1 MNNTTKPKLAG
12 QYSLSVDEYGKAD
25 EDVGTCPKG
34 ERFCLFVKYLP
45 NPLASSWKFFSTLG
59 DALREQDKL
68 LAQISKECLKLE
80 RAENKS

>member
-1 MNNTTKPKLAG
+1 MTNTTVPKRAG
-12 QYSLSVDEYGKAD
+12 QYSLSVDKYGKED
-25 EDVGTCPKG
+25 EQQGTCPKG

-59 DALREQDKL
+59 DALRGQDKL
-68 LAQISKECLKLE
+68 VAQIEKECLKLE

>member
-1 MNNTTKPKLAG
+1 MKSKDVPRLAG
-12 QYSLSVDEYGKAD
+12 QYSLSVDEYGKED
-25 EDVGTCPKG
+25 EWRGTCPKG

-59 DALREQDKL
+59 DALRGQDKL
-68 LAQISKECLKLE
+68 VAQIEKECLKLE